1 MVHRGHTVGAGD
13 HAYRECAVKHPGL
26 VLAAATGVIFAMSGS
41 ASPGALSSA
50 PSGSAAAAARPHCFG
65 KVATIVGTKG
75 ADVIHGTPGADVIA
89 GNGGRDRIFGRGG
102 ADLICDRNPLY
113 ARLHGGSGDDRIL
126 ASGAMAGGPGND
138 LLTSPRRVSYPT
150 FRGGSGDDVLRSR
163 AGFAAFFFPGPGDDV
178 IKGRPGAK
186 FNILELKHARRGSVV
201 DLRSGTADGP
211 GHDTLSGVNTVYGSK
226 FNDVL
231 RGDGRSN
238 VLFGRAGNDVIVGRG
253 GVDAALGGP
262 GDDGL
267 NGGPG
272 GDNLRGD
279 AGSDVLLGRSGNDTL
294 IEVGPDANLVLAG
307 PGRDR
312 CYGSYRVPPSV
323 ERSCEL
329 HKPAPLGTFSPLSR
343 SSLLRLYR
351 STR

>member
-1 MVHRGHTVGAGD
+1 M
-13 HAYRECAVKHPGL
+13 KHPGL

-41 ASPGALSSA
+41 ASPGALSAA
-50 PSGSAAAAARPHCFG
+50 PPGNATTAARPHCFG
-65 KVATIVGTKG
+65 KVATIVGTRG
-75 ADVIHGTPGADVIA
+75 ADRISGTPGADVIA
-89 GNGGRDRIFGRGG
+89 GNGGRDQIFGRGG
-102 ADLICDRNPLY
+102 ADLICDRNPEA

-126 ASGAMAGGPGND
+126 GSGAMAGGPGDD
-138 LLTSPRRVSYPT
+138 LLTSPRRVSLPA

-178 IKGRPGAK
+178 VKGRPSAK
-186 FNILELKHARRGSVV
+186 FNILELTHARRGSVV

-211 GHDTLSGVNTVYGSK
+211 GHDTLSAINAVYGSK
-226 FNDVL
+226 FNDVF
-231 RGDGRSN
+231 RGDGHSN
-238 VLFGRAGNDVIVGRG
+238 LLFGRAGNDVIVGRG
-253 GVDAALGGP
+253 DGDAAIGGP
-262 GDDGL
+262 GDDDL

-272 GDNLRGD
+272 RDNLQGQ
-279 AGSDVLLGRSGNDTL
+279 AGSDVLRGRSGNDTL

-329 HKPAPLGTFSPLSR
+329 HKPAPLVVSRPMSR
-343 SSLLRLYR
+343 SALLQLYR